1 MFTEDQFKHL
11 QARARK
17 ANLFLYSPFRGKWSI
32 YHRTAQKML
41 KEVDS
46 YNTAEQIV
54 KVFENTFTQSRPE
67 SQR

>member
-41 KEVDS
+41 EVNS
-46 YNTAEQIV
+46 YTTAERVI
-54 KVFENTFTQSRPE
+54 KVFENITEEKPV
-67 SQR
+67 